1 MTGIQGNQTAQGPK
15 HKRNVTRRKVVVAG
29 GAAVAAVGVG
39 GTIAATANAY
49 QTKKGASPTASS
61 TSSETC
67 YKLTSE
73 TTEGPYYID
82 ADKLRQDI
90 TEDREGIPLT
100 LRLKVIDNETCKPI
114 RNAAVDIWHCDALGL
129 YSGYEDLS
137 SGGGGGGTPPSGTP
151 TDVPSGT
158 PTGSPPAGGG
168 GGGHE
173 EPTDDKR
180 YLRGTWKTDKQGF
193 VTFKTVFPGWYR
205 GRCVHIHTK
214 VHVSGTWTDMR
225 LRGWQHLPH
234 RPVLLRRGVG
244 ARLGGGR
251 AVLHV
256 DDRAHDA
263 HRGHHLRPVR
273 HGWWSPQAQV
283 QEERHREGRPRHH
296 HHGRRPGRDPRGH
309 GRRGAAGCV
318 GDHVRLRLGL
328 VVRFGEASRSQ
339 GGPGEWDPG
348 PATPC
353 RICSYT

>member
-39 GTIAATANAY
+39 GTIAATANAG

-129 YSGYEDLS
+129 YSGYEDS
-137 SGGGGGGTPPSGTP
+137 SSGGGGGTPPSGTP

-158 PTGSPPAGGG
+158 PTGAPPGGG
-168 GGGHE
+168 GGGHQ

-193 VTFKTVFPGWYR
+193 VTFKTVFPGWYQ

-214 VHVSGTWTDMR
+214 VHVGGTWTDA
-225 LRGWQHLPH
+225 GYEGGNTCHTGQFFFDEES
-234 RPVLLRRGVG
+234 VLASAEVEPYSTSTTERTTLTEDTIYDQSGTAGGLLKLKYKKNGIAKGVLGSITMGVDPDATHEGTDDAVQPG
-244 ARLGGGR
+244 AS
-251 AVLHV
+251 ATT
-256 DDRAHDA
+256 
-263 HRGHHLRPVR
+263 
-273 HGWWSPQAQV
+273 S
-283 QEERHREGRPRHH
+283 
-296 HHGRRPGRDPRGH
+296 
-309 GRRGAAGCV
+309 
-318 GDHVRLRLGL
+318 
-328 VVRFGEASRSQ
+328 ASAS
-339 GGPGEWDPG
+339 
-348 PATPC
+348 A
-353 RICSYT
+353 S

>member
-1 MTGIQGNQTAQGPK
+1 MTGIQGNQAAQGPK

-39 GTIAATANAY
+39 GTIAATANAG

-90 TEDREGIPLT
+90 TEDREGIALT

-193 VTFKTVFPGWYR
+193 VTFKTIFPGWYR

-214 VHVSGTWTDMR
+214 VHVSGTWTDA
-225 LRGWQHLPH
+225 GYEGGNTCHTGQFFFDEES
-234 RPVLLRRGVG
+234 VLASAEVEPYSTSTTERTTLTEDTIYDQSGTAGGLLKLKYKKNGIAKGVLGTITMGVDPDATHTGTDDAVQPG
-244 ARLGGGR
+244 AS
-251 AVLHV
+251 ATT
-256 DDRAHDA
+256 
-263 HRGHHLRPVR
+263 
-273 HGWWSPQAQV
+273 S
-283 QEERHREGRPRHH
+283 
-296 HHGRRPGRDPRGH
+296 
-309 GRRGAAGCV
+309 
-318 GDHVRLRLGL
+318 
-328 VVRFGEASRSQ
+328 ASAS
-339 GGPGEWDPG
+339 
-348 PATPC
+348 A
-353 RICSYT
+353 S